1 MSDFT
6 SLLSPD
12 FERFVRFRKACS
24 RWNESSY
31 LPNLKAFDK
40 YCYHTYPT
48 ERFLTQEMID
58 DWCTQRNSEKNNSCL
73 SRIYVVVSFV
83 RFMRARDLTDVID
96 PIIPASEKRVYCPH
110 SFTEEEL
117 KRFFKACDNYK
128 PYHFR
133 TRRSLNNIYTIPVFF
148 RLLYS
153 TGMRTVECRLLRRQ
167 DVNLET
173 GVISISKTKGY
184 EPHFV
189 VLHDSMR
196 EIRSLFDAKM
206 QELYPERKYFF
217 CNDSGGSKSRDW
229 IMYHFRLLWDSV
241 NTAHATAYEFRHNY
255 AVQNINQWI
264 DEGLLF
270 NDKLVYLSKTIGH
283 TSVDNTVKFYYSIV
297 PGMSTIIMEKTNE
310 GFEQL
315 VPEVADEKW

>member
-31 LPNLKAFDK
+31 MPNLKAFDK

-48 ERFLTQEMID
+48 ERFLTQEMVD

-96 PIIPASEKRVYCPH
+96 PFIPASEKRVYCPH

-117 KRFFKACDNYK
+117 KRFFKAFDNYK

-196 EIRSLFDAKM
+196 EIMSLFDAKM

-241 NTAHATAYEFRHNY
+241 NTAHETCISE
-255 AVQNINQWI
+255 
-264 DEGLLF
+264 
-270 NDKLVYLSKTIGH
+270 
-283 TSVDNTVKFYYSIV
+283 
-297 PGMSTIIMEKTNE
+297 
-310 GFEQL
+310 
-315 VPEVADEKW
+315 